1 MNPTRRANLKRL
13 LKPRHA
19 AFIGGNSAAMAAKQC
34 ADFGFAG
41 KIWGVNPKRSELGG
55 APCFPSIETLPE
67 PPDAVFLAM
76 PVDAAV
82 ETVSSL
88 SRAGAGGAVCYTAG
102 FRETGVTGAA
112 IEREL
117 IAACGD
123 FALVGPNC
131 LGILN
136 YVNRTLLWPFGH
148 GAGPVDRG
156 VAIISQSGLF
166 CTNATMSRRSV
177 PFAYLVS
184 CGNQAVIGIED
195 LIDTLIDDPKVTAIG
210 IYCEAL
216 RDVPAF
222 SEAAAR
228 AVELNKPIV
237 ILKAGS
243 SETGARITTTHT
255 GSLSGTDE
263 LYDALFDRLGVIRV
277 TSPTELLETVK
288 LIDTAGAPTGN
299 RIAAV
304 TCSGGDATVLGDLG
318 EAQGLAFPQP
328 SATAGIALRKVLPP
342 IATVSNPLDYT
353 PPLWGK
359 FKELE
364 EMFTALMSDGCD
376 AAVFMQDFVVTH
388 DGRDPDTLYDNELSL
403 IDSKAFIAATQKAG
417 VPAAV
422 ISAYAENL
430 PETPRRVLI
439 EGGVAPLQGV
449 DSAVVALAGA
459 IRFGRLRKRQQDA
472 ATARLLRLPPVAEVD
487 VASAALLDEVA
498 GKKILADAGVEIPA
512 GQLTSAANAPSV
524 ATTIGFP
531 VAVKLV
537 HADLPH
543 KTEAGAVRLGLDS
556 AIDVATAVDEICR
569 SVAKFRPGL
578 VADRFLVERMVPKPI
593 VELLVGI
600 RHDPLFGPVMLVGA
614 GGTMVEIWRDTATLL
629 LPTDPA
635 SIRDAL
641 LSLRIAP
648 IFKGF
653 RGAPAVELDR
663 IVEAIDRL
671 AAFGYAQ
678 RGRLVELD
686 VNPLMVLPDR
696 AVAADVV
703 LRMVGAPTTSSGDTL
718 RRKQNV

>member
-19 AFIGGNSAAMAAKQC
+19 AFVGGNSAALAAQQC
-34 ADFGFAG
+34 ADAGFDG
-41 KIWGVNPKRSELGG
+41 PIWGVNPKRTELGG
-55 APCFPSIETLPE
+55 QPCFPSIEALPE

-88 SRAGAGGAVCYTAG
+88 ARMGAGGAVCYTAG
-102 FRETGVTGAA
+102 FRETGGAGAA
-112 IEREL
+112 IERDL
-117 IAACGD
+117 VAACGD

-148 GAGPVDRG
+148 GAGPVERG

-195 LIDTLIDDPKVTAIG
+195 LIDALIDDPKVTAIG

-216 RDVPAF
+216 RDIHAF
-222 SEAAAR
+222 AEAATR

-237 ILKAGS
+237 ILKAGR

-263 LYDALFDRLGVIRV
+263 LYDALFQRLGVIRV
-277 TSPTELLETVK
+277 SSPTELLETVK
-288 LIDTAGAPTGN
+288 LLDTAGAPTGN

-304 TCSGGDATVLGDLG
+304 TCSGGDATVLSDLG

-328 SATAGIALRKVLPP
+328 SATAGVALRKVLPP

-359 FKELE
+359 RKELE
-364 EMFTALMSDGCD
+364 EMFSALMSDGCD
-376 AAVFMQDFVVTH
+376 AAVFVQDFVVSH

-403 IDSKAFIAATQKAG
+403 IDSEAFIAATKKAG

-422 ISAYAENL
+422 ISSYAENL
-430 PETPRRVLI
+430 PEKPRRVLL

-449 DSAVVALAGA
+449 DTAVVALAGA
-459 IRFGRLRKRQQDA
+459 IRFGRLRQRQLDS
-472 ATARLLRLPPVAEVD
+472 ATARTLRLPPVAEVD
-487 VASAALLDEVA
+487 VASATLLDEAA
-498 GKKILADAGVEIPA
+498 GKKILGDTGVEIPA
-512 GQLTSAANAPSV
+512 GALTSAANAPSV
-524 ATTIGFP
+524 ATTVGFP

-543 KTEAGAVRLGLDS
+543 KTEACAVRLGLDS
-556 AIDVATAVDEICR
+556 ATDVATAVDEIRR

-578 VADRFLVERMVPKPI
+578 AADRFLVERMVPKPI

-648 IFKGF
+648 LFQGF
-653 RGAPAVELDR
+653 RGAPAVDLDR

-671 AAFGYAQ
+671 AAFGHAQ
-678 RGRLVELD
+678 RDRLVELD

-703 LRMVGAPTTSSGDTL
+703 LRMVGAPATSSGTVTG
-718 RRKQNV
+718 RAKSV